1 MPAAAN
7 TIPSGSGALLKEHLA
22 AALKQA
28 IVDGRLA
35 PGERVIE
42 GKWAREF
49 GAAQASVREA
59 INLLIAEGFLVKDA
73 GRSARVVNYREQD
86 IVHIYEVRAAI
97 EGLAAQL
104 ICSKGS
110 DLGPLEAAF
119 DRMGKAI
126 AGHDVKALVRADL
139 EFHIALIEAPGNP
152 LLADVGR
159 KLLFPL
165 FAFIQMRVLSS
176 GQASEAWADDMQ
188 YHRWMLQI
196 MREGNPGLA
205 GQFVQQCI
213 GRFAAA
219 AYEVWEN
226 KEGSLEAH
234 KSDRRL
240 RRRKFKSGDV

>member
-1 MPAAAN
+1 MSTAPN
-7 TIPSGSGALLKEHLA
+7 PIQSGPGALLKEHLA
-22 AALKQA
+22 SALKQA
-28 IVDGRLA
+28 IMEGRLT

-42 GKWAREF
+42 GKWAKEF

-86 IVHIYEVRAAI
+86 IVHIYEVRAAV

-104 ICSKGS
+104 IAAKGS
-110 DLGPLEAAF
+110 DLSQLEAAF
-119 DRMGKAI
+119 DRMAKAM
-126 AGHDVKALVRADL
+126 AAHDMRALVRSDL
-139 EFHIALIEAPGNP
+139 DFHIALIEAPGNP

-176 GQASEAWADDMQ
+176 GQGPEAWGDDMQ

-196 MREGNPGLA
+196 MREGNPSLA

-213 GRFAAA
+213 GRFAAS

-226 KEGSLEAH
+226 KEGSVEAH
-234 KSDRRL
+234 NQDQRV
-240 RRRKFKSGDV
+240 RRRRYKSGDV